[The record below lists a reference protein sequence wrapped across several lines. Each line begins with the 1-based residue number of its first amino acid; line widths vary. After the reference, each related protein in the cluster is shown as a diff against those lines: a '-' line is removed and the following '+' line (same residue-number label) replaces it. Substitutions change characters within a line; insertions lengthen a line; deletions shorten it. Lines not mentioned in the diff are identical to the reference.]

1 MTSSV
6 KWIKNILYQSLTTN
20 LGVVAKKKTLL
31 AQQPNKI
38 VAHGWL
44 EATWV
49 QLLSQCEEWLW
60 VALEEADLEY
70 RLRIGQLILLQI
82 VI

>member
-1 MTSSV
+1 MLSALR
-6 KWIKNILYQSLTTN
+6 NILYQSLTTY

-44 EATWV
+44 EATRV

>member
-6 KWIKNILYQSLTTN
+6 KCIKNILYQSLITN

-44 EATWV
+44 EATRV

>member
-6 KWIKNILYQSLTTN
+6 TCIKNILYKSLITN

-44 EATWV
+44 EAARV